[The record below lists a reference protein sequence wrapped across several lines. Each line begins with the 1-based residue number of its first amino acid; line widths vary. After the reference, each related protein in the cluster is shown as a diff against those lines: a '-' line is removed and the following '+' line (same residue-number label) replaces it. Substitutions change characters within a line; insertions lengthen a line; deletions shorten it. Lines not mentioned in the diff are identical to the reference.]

1 MTQEGFENYLYS
13 IYNNKSGTAKS
24 YITAIQIIDKLFS
37 DNDVFGLRGKSLTS
51 IDDTQ
56 LLIEIVDYICVQQS
70 IYKKDTKRS
79 FFEPVAS
86 TQTSYPKK
94 GFCSAAIRQ
103 LLEYHKNEIYK
114 EADKTISGI
123 KKGSAISKALDKHF
137 NLDKKGT
144 DFQITTTERIGQD
157 YFRKMVLDNYENKCC
172 VTGLNIPQIL
182 RASHIVAWADDKS
195 HRMDPENGLC
205 LSATYDAAFDKHLIS
220 FDDNYRMIV
229 GKNIKDYYTN
239 DVVKEYFE
247 KFEGKQITLPKFFS
261 PNKEL
266 LSKHRKSL
274 VI

>member
-1 MTQEGFENYLYS
+1 MTQEGFEAYLYS
-13 IYNNKSGTAKS
+13 IYSSNTNTVKS
-24 YITAIQIIDKLFS
+24 YITAIQILDNLFTN
-37 DNDVFGLRGKSLTS
+37 NDVFKLKGKSLTS
-51 IDDTQ
+51 IEDTH
-56 LLIEIVDYICVQQS
+56 LLIEIVDFVYKEQYS
-70 IYKKDTKRS
+70 YKKGLDC
-79 FFEPVAS
+79 FFTPIEKN
-86 TQTSYPKK
+86 QTSYPKNS
-94 GFCSAAIRQ
+94 FCSAAIKQ
-103 LLEYHKNEIYK
+103 LLEYHKNEIYEK
-114 EADKTISGI
+114 ADKTISSI
-123 KKGSAISKALDKHF
+123 KTGRAISKALNKHF

-144 DFQITTTERIGQD
+144 DTQITTTERIGQD

-220 FDDNYRMIV
+220 FDDEYRMIV
-229 GKNIKDYYTN
+229 GKNIKEYYTN
-239 DVVKEYFE
+239 DVVKEYFD
-247 KFEGKQITLPKFFS
+247 KFDGKQITLPKFFL

>member
-86 TQTSYPKK
+86 TQTSYTKK

-274 VI
+274 V